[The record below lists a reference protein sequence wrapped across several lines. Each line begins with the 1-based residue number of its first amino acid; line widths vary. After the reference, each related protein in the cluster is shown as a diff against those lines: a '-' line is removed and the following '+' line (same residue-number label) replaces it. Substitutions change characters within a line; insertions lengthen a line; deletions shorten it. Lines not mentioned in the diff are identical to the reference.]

1 MRWRIRVTVG
11 TVVLKNGRMPFR
23 RYLAPDSG
31 GHESSST
38 PTEQVGE
45 QSRVDRSPLRDFFLA
60 FSPESVRWTRT
71 PAAQSL
77 RLLRC
82 FGRT

>member
-1 MRWRIRVTVG
+1 MG

-45 QSRVDRSPLRDFFLA
+45 QSRVDRSPLRDFFWPFRLN
-60 FSPESVRWTRT
+60 PSVGPRLLDQD
-71 PAAQSL
+71 AAQSL
-77 RLLRC
+77 RLRC